1 MALFGSVVS
10 SDAQG
15 DFGFRNKIINGSMRF
30 WQRGTSF
37 SGSTQYTADRF
48 VVNSSTGTVTRDT
61 DVPTGQGFTYSMKQV
76 SSTQAFCFLQPV
88 ELVGTGLAGEFYV
101 GSTWTFSF
109 WMKGSGSGSIA
120 LGPEF
125 RDTGISAT
133 NFVAAASSTTIN
145 YTSTWTK
152 FSYTFTITG
161 TPAGTNTGLS
171 CILFQ
176 GSQTGSLWATGFQL
190 EKGSVVTPF
199 EFRPL
204 TVELQLCQR
213 YFYKT
218 YNTDVAVG
226 TSTSVGSVY
235 CETLADGTLSRLKA
249 FNPRLPVSMRATPT
263 VTLYSQTGTADRI
276 NVYSNSGSTI
286 TISSVQNHGT
296 NSLLS
301 YIQTSTNAVA
311 AQTYEFHATAS
322 AEL

>member
-1 MALFGSVVS
+1 MAIYGSLVN
-10 SDAQG
+10 SDNSG
-15 DFGFRNKIINGSMRF
+15 PFSFRNKIINGSMQF

-171 CILFQ
+171 CILYQ

-213 YFYKT
+213 YYFKT
-218 YNTDVAVG
+218 NGVVYASG
-226 TSTSVGSVY
+226 YGSSPSTNSIA
-235 CETLADGTLSRLKA
+235 EI
-249 FNPRLPVSMRATPT
+249 NLPSIMRTTPT
-263 VTLYSQTGTADRI
+263 VTLSDTAVGSSFSGGSNNTETVYYTAAPTGTGAPRA
-276 NVYSNSGSTI
+276 N
-286 TISSVQNHGT
+286 
-296 NSLLS
+296 
-301 YIQTSTNAVA
+301 IQ
-311 AQTYEFHATAS
+311 ATA
-322 AEL
+322 EL